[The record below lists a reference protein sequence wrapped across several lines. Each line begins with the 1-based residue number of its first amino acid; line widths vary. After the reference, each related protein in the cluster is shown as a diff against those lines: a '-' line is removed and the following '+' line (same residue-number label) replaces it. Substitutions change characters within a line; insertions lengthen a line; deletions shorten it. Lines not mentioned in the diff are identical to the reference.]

1 MGKGSCMKYKLLV
14 LDIDGTLTNEK
25 KEITRHTKQTIL
37 RMQKAGV
44 KVVLASGR
52 PAYGVVPTAR
62 ELELE
67 QYGGFIL
74 SYNGGRIVDCSTGR
88 TIYEKT
94 IPHKLMGGIYGQVH
108 DLDAAL
114 MTYEG
119 DRIITEKPQD
129 AYVAKE
135 SFINKMKVKGVG
147 NFLDYVTFPVVKCL
161 VAADGGF
168 ILSYNG
174 GRIVDCSTGR
184 TIYEKTIPHKL
195 MGGIYGQVH
204 DLDAALMTYEGD
216 RIITEKPQDAY
227 VAKESFINKMK
238 VKGVGNFLDYVTF
251 PVVKCLVAADGG
263 YLEAVEDK
271 LKGYFGSQLS
281 IFRSEPYF
289 LEIMPKD
296 IDKASSLERL
306 RLQLGL
312 ERAEIAACGDGLNDI
327 SMIQYAG
334 LGIAMANAQEAVKRV
349 CDFVTKSNEE
359 EGVAYAID
367 RFILG

>member
-52 PAYGVVPTAR
+52 PTYGVVPTAR

-67 QYGGFIL
+67 QY
-74 SYNGGRIVDCSTGR
+74 
-88 TIYEKT
+88 
-94 IPHKLMGGIYGQVH
+94 
-108 DLDAAL
+108 
-114 MTYEG
+114 
-119 DRIITEKPQD
+119 
-129 AYVAKE
+129 
-135 SFINKMKVKGVG
+135 
-147 NFLDYVTFPVVKCL
+147 
-161 VAADGGF
+161 GGF

-289 LEIMPKD
+289 LEIMPKN

>member
-1 MGKGSCMKYKLLV
+1 MGEGSCMKYKLLV

-67 QYGGFIL
+67 QY
-74 SYNGGRIVDCSTGR
+74 
-88 TIYEKT
+88 
-94 IPHKLMGGIYGQVH
+94 
-108 DLDAAL
+108 
-114 MTYEG
+114 
-119 DRIITEKPQD
+119 
-129 AYVAKE
+129 
-135 SFINKMKVKGVG
+135 
-147 NFLDYVTFPVVKCL
+147 
-161 VAADGGF
+161 GGF

-349 CDFVTKSNEE
+349 CDFVTKSNESW
-359 EGVAYAID
+359 VWAYMGTGD
-367 RFILG
+367 VRTG

>member
-52 PAYGVVPTAR
+52 PAYGVEPTAR

-67 QYGGFIL
+67 QY
-74 SYNGGRIVDCSTGR
+74 
-88 TIYEKT
+88 
-94 IPHKLMGGIYGQVH
+94 
-108 DLDAAL
+108 
-114 MTYEG
+114 
-119 DRIITEKPQD
+119 
-129 AYVAKE
+129 
-135 SFINKMKVKGVG
+135 
-147 NFLDYVTFPVVKCL
+147 
-161 VAADGGF
+161 GGF

-306 RLQLGL
+306 CLQLGL

>member
-1 MGKGSCMKYKLLV
+1 MPPDLNGQQESPRIMCGAAPLGKGTDMKYKLLV

-25 KEITRHTKQTIL
+25 KEITGHTKHTIL

-52 PAYGVVPTAR
+52 PTYGVMPTAK

-67 QYGGFIL
+67 RYGGFIL
-74 SYNGGRIVDCSTGR
+74 SYNGGRIVDCSTGK

-94 IPHKLMGGIYGQVH
+94 IPYKAISGIYSQVRG
-108 DLDAAL
+108 LDVAL

-119 DRIITEKPQD
+119 DTIITENPRD
-129 AYVAKE
+129 AYVDKE

-147 NFLDYVTFPVVKCL
+147 NFL
-161 VAADGGF
+161 
-168 ILSYNG
+168 
-174 GRIVDCSTGR
+174 
-184 TIYEKTIPHKL
+184 E
-195 MGGIYGQVH
+195 
-204 DLDAALMTYEGD
+204 
-216 RIITEKPQDAY
+216 
-227 VAKESFINKMK
+227 
-238 VKGVGNFLDYVTF
+238 YVTF

-263 YLEAVEDK
+263 YLATVEEK
-271 LKGYFGSQLS
+271 LKGYLGSHLS
-281 IFRSEPYF
+281 IYRSEPYF

-306 RLQLGL
+306 RLLLGL
-312 ERAEIAACGDGLNDI
+312 EREGIAACGDGLNDI

-334 LGIAMANAQEAVKRV
+334 LGIAMANAQEAVKKV

-367 RFILG
+367 RFILS

>member
-161 VAADGGF
+161 VAADGG
-168 ILSYNG
+168 
-174 GRIVDCSTGR
+174 
-184 TIYEKTIPHKL
+184 
-195 MGGIYGQVH
+195 
-204 DLDAALMTYEGD
+204 
-216 RIITEKPQDAY
+216 
-227 VAKESFINKMK
+227 
-238 VKGVGNFLDYVTF
+238 
-251 PVVKCLVAADGG
+251 

-306 RLQLGL
+306 RLPLGL

>member
-52 PAYGVVPTAR
+52 PAYGVEPTAR

-108 DLDAAL
+108 DLNAAL

-147 NFLDYVTFPVVKCL
+147 NFL
-161 VAADGGF
+161 
-168 ILSYNG
+168 
-174 GRIVDCSTGR
+174 
-184 TIYEKTIPHKL
+184 E
-195 MGGIYGQVH
+195 
-204 DLDAALMTYEGD
+204 
-216 RIITEKPQDAY
+216 
-227 VAKESFINKMK
+227 
-238 VKGVGNFLDYVTF
+238 YVTF

-263 YLEAVEDK
+263 YLATVEEK

-281 IFRSEPYF
+281 IYRSEPYF

-306 RLQLGL
+306 RLLLGL
-312 ERAEIAACGDGLNDI
+312 EREGIAACGDGLNDI

-334 LGIAMANAQEAVKRV
+334 LGIAMANAQEAVKKV

-367 RFILG
+367 RFILS

>member
-14 LDIDGTLTNEK
+14 LDIDGALTNEK

-52 PAYGVVPTAR
+52 PAYGVEPTAR

-108 DLDAAL
+108 DL
-114 MTYEG
+114 
-119 DRIITEKPQD
+119 
-129 AYVAKE
+129 
-135 SFINKMKVKGVG
+135 N
-147 NFLDYVTFPVVKCL
+147 
-161 VAADGGF
+161 
-168 ILSYNG
+168 
-174 GRIVDCSTGR
+174 
-184 TIYEKTIPHKL
+184 
-195 MGGIYGQVH
+195 
-204 DLDAALMTYEGD
+204 AALMTYEGD

-263 YLEAVEDK
+263 YLETVEDK
-271 LKGYFGSQLS
+271 LVGYFGSQLS

-306 RLQLGL
+306 CLQLGL

>member
-161 VAADGGF
+161 VAADGG
-168 ILSYNG
+168 
-174 GRIVDCSTGR
+174 
-184 TIYEKTIPHKL
+184 
-195 MGGIYGQVH
+195 
-204 DLDAALMTYEGD
+204 
-216 RIITEKPQDAY
+216 
-227 VAKESFINKMK
+227 
-238 VKGVGNFLDYVTF
+238 
-251 PVVKCLVAADGG
+251 

-271 LKGYFGSQLS
+271 LKGYFG
-281 IFRSEPYF
+281 R
-289 LEIMPKD
+289 D
-296 IDKASSLERL
+296 R
-306 RLQLGL
+306 
-312 ERAEIAACGDGLNDI
+312 
-327 SMIQYAG
+327 
-334 LGIAMANAQEAVKRV
+334 
-349 CDFVTKSNEE
+349 KS
-359 EGVAYAID
+359 VV
-367 RFILG
+367 

>member
-1 MGKGSCMKYKLLV
+1 MERRNRSAWIGGAIPLGKGSCMKYKLLV

-67 QYGGFIL
+67 QY
-74 SYNGGRIVDCSTGR
+74 
-88 TIYEKT
+88 
-94 IPHKLMGGIYGQVH
+94 
-108 DLDAAL
+108 
-114 MTYEG
+114 
-119 DRIITEKPQD
+119 
-129 AYVAKE
+129 
-135 SFINKMKVKGVG
+135 
-147 NFLDYVTFPVVKCL
+147 
-161 VAADGGF
+161 GGF

>member
-161 VAADGGF
+161 VAADGG
-168 ILSYNG
+168 
-174 GRIVDCSTGR
+174 
-184 TIYEKTIPHKL
+184 
-195 MGGIYGQVH
+195 
-204 DLDAALMTYEGD
+204 
-216 RIITEKPQDAY
+216 
-227 VAKESFINKMK
+227 
-238 VKGVGNFLDYVTF
+238 
-251 PVVKCLVAADGG
+251 

-306 RLQLGL
+306 HLQLGL

-359 EGVAYAID
+359 EGVAYVID

>member
-67 QYGGFIL
+67 QY
-74 SYNGGRIVDCSTGR
+74 
-88 TIYEKT
+88 
-94 IPHKLMGGIYGQVH
+94 
-108 DLDAAL
+108 
-114 MTYEG
+114 
-119 DRIITEKPQD
+119 
-129 AYVAKE
+129 
-135 SFINKMKVKGVG
+135 
-147 NFLDYVTFPVVKCL
+147 
-161 VAADGGF
+161 GGF

-359 EGVAYAID
+359 EGVAYVID

>member
-108 DLDAAL
+108 DL
-114 MTYEG
+114 
-119 DRIITEKPQD
+119 
-129 AYVAKE
+129 
-135 SFINKMKVKGVG
+135 N
-147 NFLDYVTFPVVKCL
+147 
-161 VAADGGF
+161 
-168 ILSYNG
+168 
-174 GRIVDCSTGR
+174 
-184 TIYEKTIPHKL
+184 
-195 MGGIYGQVH
+195 
-204 DLDAALMTYEGD
+204 AALMTYEGD

-306 RLQLGL
+306 CLQLGL

>member
-161 VAADGGF
+161 VAADGGYF
-168 ILSYNG
+168 
-174 GRIVDCSTGR
+174 
-184 TIYEKTIPHKL
+184 
-195 MGGIYGQVH
+195 
-204 DLDAALMTYEGD
+204 
-216 RIITEKPQDAY
+216 
-227 VAKESFINKMK
+227 
-238 VKGVGNFLDYVTF
+238 
-251 PVVKCLVAADGG
+251 
-263 YLEAVEDK
+263 EAVEDK

>member
-1 MGKGSCMKYKLLV
+1 MDRGGGAIPLGKGSCMKYKLLI

-67 QYGGFIL
+67 QY
-74 SYNGGRIVDCSTGR
+74 
-88 TIYEKT
+88 
-94 IPHKLMGGIYGQVH
+94 
-108 DLDAAL
+108 
-114 MTYEG
+114 
-119 DRIITEKPQD
+119 
-129 AYVAKE
+129 
-135 SFINKMKVKGVG
+135 
-147 NFLDYVTFPVVKCL
+147 
-161 VAADGGF
+161 GGF

>member
-44 KVVLASGR
+44 KGVLASGR

-119 DRIITEKPQD
+119 DRIITEKPQ
-129 AYVAKE
+129 
-135 SFINKMKVKGVG
+135 NPT
-147 NFLDYVTFPVVKCL
+147 FLRSCQRILIRPLPWNACACSWGLRGLKSQPAGTGLTTFP
-161 VAADGGF
+161 
-168 ILSYNG
+168 
-174 GRIVDCSTGR
+174 
-184 TIYEKTIPHKL
+184 
-195 MGGIYGQVH
+195 
-204 DLDAALMTYEGD
+204 
-216 RIITEKPQDAY
+216 
-227 VAKESFINKMK
+227 
-238 VKGVGNFLDYVTF
+238 
-251 PVVKCLVAADGG
+251 
-263 YLEAVEDK
+263 
-271 LKGYFGSQLS
+271 
-281 IFRSEPYF
+281 
-289 LEIMPKD
+289 
-296 IDKASSLERL
+296 
-306 RLQLGL
+306 
-312 ERAEIAACGDGLNDI
+312 
-327 SMIQYAG
+327 
-334 LGIAMANAQEAVKRV
+334 
-349 CDFVTKSNEE
+349 
-359 EGVAYAID
+359 
-367 RFILG
+367 

>member
-52 PAYGVVPTAR
+52 PAYGVEPTAR

-108 DLDAAL
+108 DL
-114 MTYEG
+114 
-119 DRIITEKPQD
+119 
-129 AYVAKE
+129 
-135 SFINKMKVKGVG
+135 N
-147 NFLDYVTFPVVKCL
+147 
-161 VAADGGF
+161 
-168 ILSYNG
+168 
-174 GRIVDCSTGR
+174 
-184 TIYEKTIPHKL
+184 
-195 MGGIYGQVH
+195 
-204 DLDAALMTYEGD
+204 AALMTYEGD

>member
-161 VAADGGF
+161 VAADGG
-168 ILSYNG
+168 
-174 GRIVDCSTGR
+174 
-184 TIYEKTIPHKL
+184 
-195 MGGIYGQVH
+195 
-204 DLDAALMTYEGD
+204 
-216 RIITEKPQDAY
+216 
-227 VAKESFINKMK
+227 
-238 VKGVGNFLDYVTF
+238 
-251 PVVKCLVAADGG
+251 

-271 LKGYFGSQLS
+271 LKGYFGSHLS

>member
-14 LDIDGTLTNEK
+14 LDIDGTLTNDK

-52 PAYGVVPTAR
+52 PAYGVAPTAR

-74 SYNGGRIVDCSTGR
+74 SYNGGRIVDCTTGR
-88 TIYEKT
+88 TIYEKA
-94 IPHKLMGGIYGQVH
+94 IPHKAMGGIYGQVQ
-108 DLDAAL
+108 DLDVAL

-119 DRIITEKPQD
+119 DTIVTENPQD

-135 SFINKMKVKGVG
+135 SFINKM
-147 NFLDYVTFPVVKCL
+147 
-161 VAADGGF
+161 
-168 ILSYNG
+168 
-174 GRIVDCSTGR
+174 R
-184 TIYEKTIPHKL
+184 
-195 MGGIYGQVH
+195 
-204 DLDAALMTYEGD
+204 
-216 RIITEKPQDAY
+216 
-227 VAKESFINKMK
+227 

-263 YLEAVEDK
+263 YLVTAEDR
-271 LKGYFGSQLS
+271 LKGYFGSRLS
-281 IFRSEPYF
+281 IYRSEPYF

-334 LGIAMANAQEAVKRV
+334 LGIAMANAQEAVKKV

>member
-52 PAYGVVPTAR
+52 PAYGVEPTAR

-67 QYGGFIL
+67 QY
-74 SYNGGRIVDCSTGR
+74 
-88 TIYEKT
+88 
-94 IPHKLMGGIYGQVH
+94 
-108 DLDAAL
+108 
-114 MTYEG
+114 
-119 DRIITEKPQD
+119 
-129 AYVAKE
+129 
-135 SFINKMKVKGVG
+135 
-147 NFLDYVTFPVVKCL
+147 
-161 VAADGGF
+161 GGF

>member
-74 SYNGGRIVDCSTGR
+74 SYNGGWIVDCSTGR

-135 SFINKMKVKGVG
+135 SFINKMKVKGVD

-161 VAADGGF
+161 VAADGG
-168 ILSYNG
+168 
-174 GRIVDCSTGR
+174 
-184 TIYEKTIPHKL
+184 
-195 MGGIYGQVH
+195 
-204 DLDAALMTYEGD
+204 DLET
-216 RIITEKPQDAY
+216 
-227 VAKESFINKMK
+227 
-238 VKGVGNFLDYVTF
+238 
-251 PVVKCLVAADGG
+251 
-263 YLEAVEDK
+263 VEDK
-271 LKGYFGSQLS
+271 LVGYFGSQLS

-334 LGIAMANAQEAVKRV
+334 LGIAMANAQEAVKKV

>member
-52 PAYGVVPTAR
+52 PAYGVEPTAR

-108 DLDAAL
+108 DL
-114 MTYEG
+114 
-119 DRIITEKPQD
+119 
-129 AYVAKE
+129 
-135 SFINKMKVKGVG
+135 N
-147 NFLDYVTFPVVKCL
+147 
-161 VAADGGF
+161 
-168 ILSYNG
+168 
-174 GRIVDCSTGR
+174 
-184 TIYEKTIPHKL
+184 
-195 MGGIYGQVH
+195 
-204 DLDAALMTYEGD
+204 AALMTYEGD

-263 YLEAVEDK
+263 YLETVEDK
-271 LKGYFGSQLS
+271 LVGSFGSQLS

-306 RLQLGL
+306 CLQLGL

>member
-1 MGKGSCMKYKLLV
+1 M
-14 LDIDGTLTNEK
+14 E
-25 KEITRHTKQTIL
+25 
-37 RMQKAGV
+37 
-44 KVVLASGR
+44 
-52 PAYGVVPTAR
+52 PTAR

-108 DLDAAL
+108 DL
-114 MTYEG
+114 
-119 DRIITEKPQD
+119 
-129 AYVAKE
+129 
-135 SFINKMKVKGVG
+135 N
-147 NFLDYVTFPVVKCL
+147 
-161 VAADGGF
+161 
-168 ILSYNG
+168 
-174 GRIVDCSTGR
+174 
-184 TIYEKTIPHKL
+184 
-195 MGGIYGQVH
+195 
-204 DLDAALMTYEGD
+204 AALMTYEGD

-263 YLEAVEDK
+263 YLETVEDK
-271 LKGYFGSQLS
+271 LVGYFGSQLS

-306 RLQLGL
+306 CLQLGL

>member
-67 QYGGFIL
+67 QY
-74 SYNGGRIVDCSTGR
+74 
-88 TIYEKT
+88 
-94 IPHKLMGGIYGQVH
+94 
-108 DLDAAL
+108 
-114 MTYEG
+114 
-119 DRIITEKPQD
+119 
-129 AYVAKE
+129 
-135 SFINKMKVKGVG
+135 
-147 NFLDYVTFPVVKCL
+147 
-161 VAADGGF
+161 GGF

-349 CDFVTKSNEE
+349 CDFVTKSYEE

-367 RFILG
+367 RCILG

>member
-161 VAADGGF
+161 VAADGG
-168 ILSYNG
+168 
-174 GRIVDCSTGR
+174 
-184 TIYEKTIPHKL
+184 
-195 MGGIYGQVH
+195 
-204 DLDAALMTYEGD
+204 
-216 RIITEKPQDAY
+216 
-227 VAKESFINKMK
+227 
-238 VKGVGNFLDYVTF
+238 
-251 PVVKCLVAADGG
+251 

-296 IDKASSLERL
+296 IDKASSLE

>member
-94 IPHKLMGGIYGQVH
+94 IPHKLMGG
-108 DLDAAL
+108 
-114 MTYEG
+114 
-119 DRIITEKPQD
+119 
-129 AYVAKE
+129 
-135 SFINKMKVKGVG
+135 S
-147 NFLDYVTFPVVKCL
+147 
-161 VAADGGF
+161 
-168 ILSYNG
+168 
-174 GRIVDCSTGR
+174 
-184 TIYEKTIPHKL
+184 
-195 MGGIYGQVH
+195 YGQVH

>member
-161 VAADGGF
+161 VAADGG
-168 ILSYNG
+168 
-174 GRIVDCSTGR
+174 
-184 TIYEKTIPHKL
+184 
-195 MGGIYGQVH
+195 
-204 DLDAALMTYEGD
+204 
-216 RIITEKPQDAY
+216 
-227 VAKESFINKMK
+227 
-238 VKGVGNFLDYVTF
+238 
-251 PVVKCLVAADGG
+251 

-306 RLQLGL
+306 RLQLGR